1 MTMDERHDTGDMQE
15 QLLWMRQARQRARER
30 EPQGEQPPMKEH
42 PPELVVCAW
51 CGVLIED
58 GWFPYHPC
66 EEREK
71 ALRERR

>member
-1 MTMDERHDTGDMQE
+1 MTMREDRPGPTEQRRRGDD
-15 QLLWMRQARQRARER
+15 QRE
-30 EPQGEQPPMKEH
+30 EWPLPPMPPVKEH

-66 EEREK
+66 AERE
-71 ALRERR
+71 AAMRERR